1 MSFLR
6 PCKATQN
13 LQILHANTMAYLM
26 KGSSIVHVNEPVL
39 SDCSWDHEENII
51 WIEKAYP
58 SSLESLLVVIMIMKM
73 MKKTR
78 RIISRQED
86 CMSDEDNT
94 PESFNI
100 LHLNLHLHLIF
111 FIFSLKSNLNPVVS
125 TTFAG

>member
-13 LQILHANTMAYLM
+13 LHVLHANTMAYLM

-39 SDCSWDHEENII
+39 SDCGWDHEENII

-58 SSLESLLVVIMIMKM
+58 SSLESLLVVIMIMKV

-78 RIISRQED
+78 RIISKQGD
-86 CMSDEDNT
+86 CMSDEDDT
-94 PESFNI
+94 PEAFNI

-111 FIFSLKSNLNPVVS
+111 LIFSLKSNFNPVVS